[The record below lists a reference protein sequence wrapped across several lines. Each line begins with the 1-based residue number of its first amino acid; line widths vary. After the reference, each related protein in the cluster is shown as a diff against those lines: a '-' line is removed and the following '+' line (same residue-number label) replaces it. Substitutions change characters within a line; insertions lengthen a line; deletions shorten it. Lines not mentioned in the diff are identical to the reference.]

1 MPFDF
6 HTVFSRALSYRS
18 YLASYATPEQQSRWA
33 GVYDAARLTAEQ
45 QALLASF
52 RRKMNI
58 LCLAGA
64 WCGDC
69 VNACPMF
76 QRIAE
81 DRPDLIDLRFVN
93 RVQQFDMGPAAGAGT
108 PAIRP
113 GTADDPDDIRSR
125 PIGKILVKWGVLTPE
140 RIDKALLV
148 QVERKAQGLNVRI
161 GDVLTETGAITSEQR
176 DRALAAQGG
185 YESVESWD
193 VAVARELM
201 TCGAPRVPMLVFLS
215 EDWFE
220 CARFGER
227 TLATYRDKA
236 LKKLQA
242 TEGASCPTGL
252 FLPAAELLAAN
263 LAEWL
268 GHFERVQWMLLTS
281 PRLSRLHGEV

>member
-1 MPFDF
+1 MAFDF
-6 HTVFSRALSYRS
+6 HTVFGRALPYRE
-18 YLASYATPEQQSRWA
+18 YLGKYATPEQQARWA
-33 GVYDAARLTAEQ
+33 GVYQAAQLTPEQ

-52 RRKMNI
+52 RRKMNV
-58 LCLAGA
+58 LCLSGA

-81 DRPDLIDLRFVN
+81 GRPDLIDLRFVN
-93 RVQQFDMGPAAGAGT
+93 RAQQFDAAT
-108 PAIRP
+108 TSERPVRP

-140 RIDKALLV
+140 RVDKALLM
-148 QVERKAQGLNVRI
+148 QEERKAQGLNVRI

-201 TCGAPRVPMLVFLS
+201 ICGAPRVPMLLFLS

-252 FLPAAELLAAN
+252 FLPAADLLSAN